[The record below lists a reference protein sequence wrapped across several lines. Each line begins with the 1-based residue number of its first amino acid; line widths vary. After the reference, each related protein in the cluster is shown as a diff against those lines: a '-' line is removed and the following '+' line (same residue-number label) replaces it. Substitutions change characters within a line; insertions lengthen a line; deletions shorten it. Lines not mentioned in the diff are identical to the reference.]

1 MPEKLRYLSHEWRDA
16 AEKRLKEELTPGKM
30 NSITSSMSNVF
41 YNCPDGKALYL
52 HLGFVDGM
60 LDKCLVGEGEVPDA
74 EFKISGDYAV
84 FAQIS
89 RAELSSQLA
98 LMSGKLKLKG
108 NMVKALK
115 LAAVS
120 DRINKVFSTIPTE
133 Y

>member
-1 MPEKLRYLSHEWRDA
+1 MSEKLQYLSAEWRDE
-16 AEKRLKEELTPGKM
+16 AEKRIKAELTPEKM
-30 NSITSSMSNVF
+30 NNITSSMSNTF
-41 YNCPDGKALYL
+41 INCPKGKDMYLY
-52 HLGFVDGM
+52 LGFVDGE
-60 LDKCLVGEGEVPDA
+60 LDKCLSGEGAAPDA
-74 EFKISGDYAV
+74 EFRISGDYQV

-115 LAAVS
+115 LAAIS
-120 DRINKVFSTIPTE
+120 DRINKVFSTILTE